1 MSKQSTIKKASQSKP
16 RANTFA
22 FCGGAFGDEGKG
34 RVIDEYAAQAAKT
47 GSVLVFRDNGGAN
60 AGHTV
65 TLSDEKKIALHQLP
79 SGVFSQKATV
89 ILAKGMV
96 IHPGDLV
103 TELEQATT
111 MSKKLGK
118 IMIDEMA
125 VLALDTHRA
134 FEATLKNWQSGSKG
148 STGRGISPAYADV
161 LLRHPIRVRDLKPFN
176 TKLLTQHYKLYD
188 ALITGLGESLAK
200 AKVPQLD
207 SETGKTKTVAV
218 GSLKTFLQRLQ
229 TQATQLDKYIADIQP
244 VLEKAWRD
252 AATAI
257 FIEKSQGIGID
268 ARWGVYPDVTASK
281 TSFDSLTESTNN
293 LFSWQEVSQRIA
305 VIKATYM
312 SSVGSRVLPTQM
324 DESLAQKIRDDAN
337 EYGATTGR
345 PRDIAYLDIPAL
357 RFYSQV
363 GNITH
368 HTLTHMDIA
377 YLDQPIK
384 VCVDYTIGGESVSYR
399 PDQEFLN
406 KVSPVYIELP
416 AWDGVAIQSCQQ
428 PKNLPKAARHFI
440 SFIEKELGTKVNM
453 ITTGPQRHQGIV
465 LG

>member
-1 MSKQSTIKKASQSKP
+1 MSKQTARI
-16 RANTFA
+16 NTFA

-47 GSVLVFRDNGGAN
+47 GPVLVFRDNGGAN

-65 TLSDEKKIALHQLP
+65 TLSDKKKIALHQLP
-79 SGVFSQKATV
+79 SGVFSTNATV
-89 ILAKGMV
+89 ILANGMV

-103 TELEQATT
+103 TELEQAAAL
-111 MSKKLGK
+111 SKELGK
-118 IMIDEMA
+118 VVIDEMT

-134 FEATLKNWQSGSKG
+134 FEAALKNWQSGSKG

-161 LLRHPIRVRDLKPFN
+161 LLRHPMRVRDLKPFN
-176 TKLLTQHYKLYD
+176 TEHFTQHHELYD
-188 ALITGLGESLAK
+188 ALISGLGGNLAQ
-200 AKVPQLD
+200 AQVPQLD
-207 SETGKTKTVAV
+207 AVTGKTKTITV
-218 GSLKTFLQRLQ
+218 GSVSTFLKRLQ
-229 TQATQLDKYIADIQP
+229 TQASQLEHYIADIQP
-244 VLEKAWRD
+244 ELEKAWQD
-252 AATAI
+252 TKTSI

-293 LFSWQEVSQRIA
+293 LFSWQEIKQRIA

-324 DESLAQKIRDDAN
+324 DEKLAQKIRDDAH

-377 YLDQPIK
+377 YPDQPIK
-384 VCVDYTIGGESVSYR
+384 VCIDYTIAGKSVSYR
-399 PDQEFLN
+399 PDQQFLN
-406 KVSPVYIELP
+406 SVSPVYIELP
-416 AWDGVAIQSCQQ
+416 SWDGTAIQDCKH
-428 PKNLPKAARHFI
+428 PKNLPKAAKVFI

-465 LG
+465 FS